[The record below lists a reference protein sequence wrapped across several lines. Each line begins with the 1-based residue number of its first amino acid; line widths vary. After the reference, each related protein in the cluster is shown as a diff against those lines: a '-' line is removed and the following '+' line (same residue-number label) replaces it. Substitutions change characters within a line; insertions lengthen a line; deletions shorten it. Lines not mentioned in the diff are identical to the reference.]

1 MCATIHIKQVKL
13 FTYTTMNRKYKDGK
27 KMGVGVGVGV
37 GLGGGTE
44 TLLIQLQYICP

>member
-37 GLGGGTE
+37 GGGTE
-44 TLLIQLQYICP
+44 TLLIQLQYIGP

>member
-13 FTYTTMNRKYKDGK
+13 FTNATMNRKYKDGK

-37 GLGGGTE
+37 GGGTE
-44 TLLIQLQYICP
+44 TLLIQLQYIGP

>member
-1 MCATIHIKQVKL
+1 
-13 FTYTTMNRKYKDGK
+13 MNRKYKDGK

-37 GLGGGTE
+37 GGGTE